1 MKLGI
6 LTFHDTL
13 NYGASLQCY
22 GLQKKLNMMGVQTEV
37 VNYQCPKFVKE
48 YSPFFVS
55 QKNIRKFL
63 YMLAALKMNLE
74 KQKKKELF
82 QKKYLPLSKSYTRE
96 TIAQANEEYDGFVTG
111 SDQVWNWKLTDF
123 DTTYFLDFVKTGTKK
138 FSYAASFG
146 LSQIGNDKKSAYQS
160 LLAGYDEMSVRES
173 KGAKIVQDLIGR
185 NVDVVADPVLLL
197 SKEQWEQI
205 ACVPNDNHYILLYSI
220 NDTAA
225 LAYAKKLAE
234 ITGKELVYL
243 SAPIKCRA
251 KCKKVREIG
260 PDEFLGWFKNA
271 DYVVTDSFHGTIC
284 SVLFEKKFVSLQDR
298 RAGNHNSRIVN
309 FLERVGL
316 TDRIVEDPSQQQV
329 VQNAVNYSMVKEK
342 LQEYVEESNAYLRKL
357 IGALEK

>member
-6 LTFHDTL
+6 LIFHDTL

-37 VNYQCPKFVKE
+37 VDYKCPKFIRE

-55 QKNIRKFL
+55 QKNIWKFL
-63 YMLAALKMNLE
+63 YMLAALKMNLK
-74 KQKKKELF
+74 KQKKKALF
-82 QKKYLPLSKSYTRE
+82 QSKYLPLSKSYTPE
-96 TIAQANEEYDGFVTG
+96 TIAQANEEYDAFITG

-123 DTTYFLDFVKTGTKK
+123 DTAYFLDFVKPGKKK

-146 LSQIGNDKKSAYQS
+146 LSQIEDGKKAAYKK
-160 LLAGYDEMSVRES
+160 LLSGYDEMSVRES
-173 KGAKIVQDLIGR
+173 KGAEIVQELIGR
-185 NVDVVADPVLLL
+185 DADVVADPVLLL

-205 ACVPNDNHYILLYSI
+205 ACVPNESQYILLYSI

-225 LAYAKKLAE
+225 FAYAKKLAE
-234 ITGKELVYL
+234 VTGKELVYL

-251 KCKKVREIG
+251 RCRKVREIG

-271 DYVVTDSFHGTIC
+271 DYVVADSFHGTIC

-329 VQNAVNYSMVKEK
+329 VQTPVDYSVVKEK
-342 LQEYVEESNAYLRKL
+342 LQEYVEESNAYLRKV

>member
-1 MKLGI
+1 MKVGI

-37 VNYQCPKFVKE
+37 VHYQCPKFVKE
-48 YSPFFVS
+48 YSPFYVS

-63 YMLAALKMNLE
+63 YMVVALKMNLA
-74 KQKKKELF
+74 KQKKKKAF
-82 QKKYLPLSKSYTRE
+82 QQKYFPLSKSYTRQ
-96 TIAQANEEYDGFVTG
+96 TIAQANGEYDGFITG

-123 DTTYFLDFVKTGTKK
+123 DTTYFLDFVEKGKKK

-146 LSQIGNDKKSAYQS
+146 LSQIDDDKKPIYQK
-160 LLAGYDEMSVRES
+160 LLTGYDEMSVRES
-173 KGAKIVQDLIGR
+173 KGAEIVQSLIER
-185 NVDVVADPVLLL
+185 NPDVVADPVLLL
-197 SKEQWEQI
+197 TKEQWEEI
-205 ACVPNDNHYILLYSI
+205 ARVPDEKGYVLLYSI
-220 NDTAA
+220 NDTATFE
-225 LAYAKKLAE
+225 YAKKLAE
-234 ITGKELVYL
+234 VTGKELVYL

-284 SVLFEKKFVSLQDR
+284 SVLFEKKFVALQDR
-298 RAGNHNSRIVN
+298 RAENHNSRIVN

-316 TDRIVEDPSQQQV
+316 TNRIVATVSEQQV
-329 VQNAVNYSMVKEK
+329 MQNTVDYSAVKEK
-342 LQEYVEESNAYLRKL
+342 LKAYVEESNCYLKKV
-357 IGALEK
+357 IGVLEK